1 MSKVTGLVALDLES
15 QHWGGVSSA
24 EQSTIKT
31 GEVGTDV
38 MIFVIMEK
46 AFNIIWL
53 TFHEKTSQ
61 SGHRRGLSY
70 LLLDSN

>member
-24 EQSTIKT
+24 EQSSIKT

-38 MIFVIMEK
+38 IDRKSVV
-46 AFNIIWL
+46 
-53 TFHEKTSQ
+53 
-61 SGHRRGLSY
+61 
-70 LLLDSN
+70 